1 MAVYKKT
8 QIAGIALIVLL
19 FLGGGVALLRP
30 DLVPYEAFVRGMET
44 VKGYVSG
51 KIAGNGKTSSSGTV
65 GRSSETGRDIY
76 RIELKTGGRVYT
88 DNLKASDGKLT
99 YQTPSGLEITL
110 NSYEVMAVNKF
121 KEGEEPDR

>member
-8 QIAGIALIVLL
+8 QIAGIAAIVLM

-30 DLVPYEAFVRGMET
+30 DLVPYEAFLRGMET
-44 VKGYVSG
+44 VKGYVRGEKEG
-51 KIAGNGKTSSSGTV
+51 KGSGNGGGTV
-65 GRSSETGRDIY
+65 SGSSEAGREIY

-88 DNLKASDGKLT
+88 DNLKTSDGKLI

-110 NSYEVMAVNKF
+110 NSHEVMAVRKF
-121 KEGEEPDR
+121 KEGHEPD